1 MTLPTAAPERDGQWR
16 IEVLGTL
23 AVSNGGRRWPDVG
36 PVQSAVVV
44 LLALAGRRG
53 RTAEE
58 LQTALHIG
66 SRNALEK
73 HLSELR
79 KRGLPVP
86 HYGALRT
93 AGYALDMTHVS
104 VDALDF
110 VTGVS
115 RLGEEADPALVSELL
130 AMWRED
136 PRRAH
141 PRIDASRWNA
151 VIGARHALVRVIENM
166 PQPSRALVTGLTE
179 FAELF
184 PDDPR
189 LRMLVQQEIRK
200 RLLVVE
206 DMNMDYIIDALG
218 RRYNCIKIADLEEW
232 WRYLDQVGNIVDVN
246 GALIDL
252 HLTDQLNDDHGLDIA
267 EWLRDNSDIPVALM
281 TMALPAGDLETW
293 TRKQRGRFRLV
304 KIIHKGRDGLDTAGI
319 REAAECLTSEAERH
333 QRVRL
338 ETWLESHIYQA
349 EESFSGRPLTESV
362 VRERAEFRR
371 EAARARQLVADAPLD
386 KAQKAVD
393 ELHQRRCPR
402 H

>member
-1 MTLPTAAPERDGQWR
+1 MSEVGSEAEGLPLYQPGSGAHNVWAMTLPTAAPERDGQWR

-58 LQTALHIG
+58 LQAALHIG

-79 KRGLPVP
+79 KRGLPIP

-110 VTGVS
+110 VTRVS
-115 RLGEEADPALVSELL
+115 RLGEEDDPALVSELL

-141 PRIDASRWNA
+141 RRIDTSRWNS
-151 VIGARHALVRVIENM
+151 VMGSRLALVKVIENM
-166 PQPSRALVTGLTE
+166 PPTSRALVTGLAE

-189 LRMLVQQEIRK
+189 LRMLVQQETRK

-206 DMNMDYIIDALG
+206 DMNMDYIVDALR
-218 RRYNCIKIADLEEW
+218 RRYDCIKIADRGDW
-232 WRYLDQVGNIVDVN
+232 WRYLNQVGNVVDVN

-252 HLTDQLNDDHGLDIA
+252 HLTDQLDDDHGLDIA
-267 EWLRDNSDIPVALM
+267 EWLRG
-281 TMALPAGDLETW
+281 TC
-293 TRKQRGRFRLV
+293 QV
-304 KIIHKGRDGLDTAGI
+304 K
-319 REAAECLTSEAERH
+319 
-333 QRVRL
+333 
-338 ETWLESHIYQA
+338 
-349 EESFSGRPLTESV
+349 
-362 VRERAEFRR
+362 
-371 EAARARQLVADAPLD
+371 
-386 KAQKAVD
+386 
-393 ELHQRRCPR
+393 
-402 H
+402 